1 MTADDSWLTG
11 VLKPGD
17 LVVVAQGTGEPTPL
31 LEQLVRAAPPDVEV
45 FVGLSHSSALTGPA
59 ARELPLVSFGALGP
73 LGRLAANGTV
83 SVIPCHFRDV
93 PRALAS
99 RNPEQIVVA
108 LQVSSADETGHHSL
122 GLSVDYTYDLLGRA
136 RAVVAEVNDRL
147 PHTSAPRVHSS
158 QLTATVPSS
167 RPMPTITAG
176 TTGPVHETIARHVAG
191 LVPDGATIQL
201 GVGTLPS
208 AIGRA
213 LESRRDLRVHST
225 LAGSWLLDLARSGAL
240 SDEPGTVTICEAAG
254 SAELYEWVVE
264 SGVLVRPVSD
274 LSRPGAFADV
284 DHFVAMNSA
293 LQVDLTGQVNAE
305 ELGSGYVG
313 GIGGQPDYLRA
324 AQQSRDGCSVVM
336 LPATTGDGTR
346 SRIVRGLHAGAV
358 TTPRSHVDVVVTEHG
373 IADLRGKSLTER
385 ADALIAIAAPGH
397 RSSLRE
403 TP

>member
-1 MTADDSWLTG
+1 MTADWLTS

-31 LEQLVRAAPPDVEV
+31 LEQLVHAAPPDVEV
-45 FVGLSHSSALTGPA
+45 FVGLSHSTALTGPA
-59 ARELPLVSFGALGP
+59 ARARPLVSFGALGP

-108 LQVSSADETGHHSL
+108 LQVSGADETGHHSL

-147 PHTSAPRVHSS
+147 PHTTAPRVHSA

-208 AIGRA
+208 AVGRA

-225 LAGSWLLDLARSGAL
+225 LAGTWLLDLARSGAL
-240 SDEPGTVTICEAAG
+240 SDEPGAVTICEAAG
-254 SAELYEWVVE
+254 SPELYDWVVE
-264 SGVLVRPVSD
+264 AGVLVRPVSE
-274 LSRPGAFADV
+274 LSRPGAVADR
-284 DHFVAMNSA
+284 FVAMNSA

-373 IADLRGKSLTER
+373 IADLRGKSLAER
-385 ADALIAIAAPGH
+385 AEALIAIAAPGH